1 MAEKLTPEKIEEIAK
16 NYEKITEGKL
26 PIIKGEKEEIKIDPK
41 LLQEKKKILRMIPP
55 SDPRLLMQI
64 APFVDDTL
72 KEAGFKDRVELSK
85 TMYDTMVKYG
95 GIGLSANQV
104 GKPYRLFVMGDNLQ
118 INKGQKWVCINPEI
132 TGISKETIRY
142 KEGCLTFPFLFLD
155 IERPQKV
162 KVKYQN
168 EQLETVEEEF
178 DGIVSRCYQHE
189 LDHMHGRVF
198 TELVSK
204 LKLNMA
210 LKKRDKEI
218 KRVTRLYEKKNT

>member
-1 MAEKLTPEKIEEIAK
+1 MIYTLLPPTAPEV
-16 NYEKITEGKL
+16 L
-26 PIIKGEKEEIKIDPK
+26 
-41 LLQEKKKILRMIPP
+41 
-55 SDPRLLMQI
+55 SSI
-64 APFVDDTL
+64 APFDIDT
-72 KEAGFKDRVELSK
+72 FKKQEKISVTEFCNNMFE
-85 TMYDTMVKYG
+85 TMKNYG

-104 GKPYRLFVMGDNLQ
+104 GKPYRMFVMGDNLN

-132 TGISKETIRY
+132 TDMSKETIRY

-155 IERPQKV
+155 IERPQKI

-189 LDHMHGRVF
+189 LDHMYGKVF

-204 LKLNMA
+204 LKLDMA
-210 LKKRDKEI
+210 IKKRDKEI
-218 KRVTRLYEKKNT
+218 KRVTKLWKQKS

>member
-1 MAEKLTPEKIEEIAK
+1 M
-16 NYEKITEGKL
+16 
-26 PIIKGEKEEIKIDPK
+26 
-41 LLQEKKKILRMIPP
+41 
-55 SDPRLLMQI
+55 
-64 APFVDDTL
+64 
-72 KEAGFKDRVELSK
+72 
-85 TMYDTMVKYG
+85 
-95 GIGLSANQV
+95 
-104 GKPYRLFVMGDNLQ
+104 FVMGDNLQ

-132 TGISKETIRY
+132 TDMSKETIRY

-155 IERPQKV
+155 IERPQKI

>member
-1 MAEKLTPEKIEEIAK
+1 MIYKLLPPNDERVLSSIVPFDMEEFKKQEKIG
-16 NYEKITEGKL
+16 ITEFCNNMF
-26 PIIKGEKEEIKIDPK
+26 E
-41 LLQEKKKILRMIPP
+41 
-55 SDPRLLMQI
+55 
-64 APFVDDTL
+64 
-72 KEAGFKDRVELSK
+72 
-85 TMYDTMVKYG
+85 TMKNYG

-132 TGISKETIRY
+132 TDMSKETIRY

-155 IERPQKV
+155 IERPQKI

-189 LDHMHGRVF
+189 LDHM
-198 TELVSK
+198 
-204 LKLNMA
+204 
-210 LKKRDKEI
+210 
-218 KRVTRLYEKKNT
+218 

>member
-1 MAEKLTPEKIEEIAK
+1 MIYTLLPPTDERVLSSIVPFDIEEFKKQEKIGVTEFCNNMFETMK
-16 NYEKITEGKL
+16 N
-26 PIIKGEKEEIKIDPK
+26 
-41 LLQEKKKILRMIPP
+41 
-55 SDPRLLMQI
+55 
-64 APFVDDTL
+64 
-72 KEAGFKDRVELSK
+72 
-85 TMYDTMVKYG
+85 YG

-104 GKPYRLFVMGDNLQ
+104 GKPYRMFVMGDNVN

-132 TGISKETIRY
+132 TNISKETIRY

-155 IERPQKV
+155 IERPQKI
-162 KVKYQN
+162 KVKYLN

-189 LDHMHGRVF
+189 LDHMQGTVF

-210 LKKRDKEI
+210 LKKRDFGFEGKI
-218 KRVTRLYEKKNT
+218 WN